1 MNLKECV
8 LHLNNKSFIS
18 HPQVRRK
25 LNNQKIITIY
35 KKFQEEFGI
44 NESEIINAEN
54 LHLELLEKN
63 PFKYESFYLIAAVCL
78 YAISQ
83 TKTNKITLEQIEK
96 ITHIKKEEIEKCYN
110 LMLDTE

>member
-78 YAISQ
+78 YAISHVIP
-83 TKTNKITLEQIEK
+83 KNITLEDIERVS
-96 ITHIKKEEIEKCYN
+96 HIKKEEIEKCYN
-110 LMLDTE
+110 LVLEIE